1 MAHKRILKAILLST
15 ASVIILSACSDW
27 TEPDSLDI
35 NLQELD
41 TERYEAHL
49 TGVRAYKKSDHKI
62 MVMKMD
68 NNSLPKGRAD
78 HLTSVPDSIDYVVL
92 NTYDNLSS
100 EVAAEINEVRDR
112 KGIKTLIPIDFQNI
126 EAAFEKQIGQKK
138 VKVQEEDAASPVDP
152 FIVFCEQQI
161 NIALTA
167 YATYGHAGINVIYNG
182 IFPLSLP
189 NEEQKILKKRQEFFI
204 DKIVSWVEAHPEA
217 TLIFEGKPQ
226 NMFGNTSWLEKA
238 KYVTIN
244 IKDASTVEEQLI
256 AVEMAKVEGVP
267 EDRLLLEVDAIVA
280 GNKEG
285 EGFLT
290 SKDENGNLT
299 TSLQGAVQILSR
311 KDASYL
317 QGICVNHAQYDYYY
331 ADKVYKNIR
340 AALYAISHL

>member
-1 MAHKRILKAILLST
+1 MAYKRILKAILLST
-15 ASVIILSACSDW
+15 TSVILLSACSDW
-27 TEPDSLDI
+27 TEPNSLDVNI
-35 NLQELD
+35 QDLD
-41 TERYEAHL
+41 TERYETYLAA
-49 TGVRAYKKSDHKI
+49 VRAYKESDHNI
-62 MVMKMD
+62 MIMKMD

-126 EAAFEKQIGQKK
+126 ESAFEKQIGQ
-138 VKVQEEDAASPVDP
+138 VQEEDTENPVDP

-161 NIALTA
+161 NIALAA
-167 YATYGHAGINVIYNG
+167 YATYGYAGINVIYNG
-182 IFPLSLP
+182 TFPLSLP
-189 NEEQKILKKRQEFFI
+189 HEEQEILKKRQKFFI
-204 DKIVSWVEAHPEA
+204 DKIVSWVEVHPEA
-217 TLIFEGKPQ
+217 ILMFEGKPQ
-226 NMFGNTSWLEKA
+226 NMFDNTSWLEKA
-238 KYVTIN
+238 KYVVIN

-267 EDRLLLEVDAIVA
+267 EDRLLLGVDAIVA
-280 GNKEG
+280 GSKEG

-290 SKDENGNLT
+290 STDENGNLT
-299 TSLQGAVQILSR
+299 TSLQGAVQVLSR
-311 KDASYL
+311 KDANYL
-317 QGICVNHAQYDYYY
+317 KGICISHAQYDYYY